1 MRLAALLAL
10 IALVAVPSGGA
21 AERAPV
27 QREVLLGVLGNAAQ
41 FDSLTGQQT
50 RVGHVIMAFGQA
62 TGPRLDRL
70 LSTMREIP
78 LLGFS
83 TRTGSGF
90 LTPRDIAQGKGDD
103 FLVDLNRAAAAWS
116 GRIYIRPWG
125 EMNGHWN
132 DYSAYNKDGSPRGA
146 ARSTASFK
154 KAFAR
159 AYLIVHG
166 APNANAE
173 LRKLGLPPVT
183 APLALAPFPR
193 VRVIWNPQGY
203 GSPDVP
209 GNTAAAYY
217 PGDKFVDV
225 VGNDLYN
232 IRGKAEWAAGEAL
245 YKRYKHKPHAF
256 PEWANWGVDDPA
268 FIKRMADFV
277 RTHPKVELISYY
289 AGSRGSEFDLARHPK
304 SRAAYRRLIAPLGA

>member
-1 MRLAALLAL
+1 MRFAALLLAL
-10 IALVAVPSGGA
+10 LALVAVPGGGA
-21 AERAPV
+21 APV
-27 QREVLLGVLGNAAQ
+27 KREVLLGVLGNADH
-41 FDSLTGQQT
+41 FDSVTGQQT

-70 LSTMREIP
+70 IGNQGEVPMI
-78 LLGFS
+78 GFS
-83 TRTGSGF
+83 MKSGGGI
-90 LTPRDIAQGKGDD
+90 LSSRDIAQGKGDA
-103 FLVDLNRAAAAWS
+103 FLVDLNRAVSTWP

-132 DYSAYNKDGSPRGA
+132 TYCAFNQNGSSRGA
-146 ARSTASFK
+146 AHSTANFR

-173 LRKLGLPPVT
+173 LKRLGMPPVS
-183 APLALAPFPR
+183 AALTPAPFPR
-193 VRVIWNPQGY
+193 VRMVWNPQGY
-203 GSPDVP
+203 GSPNLA

-232 IRGKAEWAAGEAL
+232 IGGKAEWGAAEAL
-245 YKRYKHKPHAF
+245 YQRYKHKPHSF
-256 PEWANWGVDDPA
+256 PEWANWGIDDPG
-268 FIKRMADFV
+268 FVKRMADFV
-277 RTHPKVELISYY
+277 KTHPKVELIAWYY
-289 AGSRGSEFDLARHPK
+289 GVKGSEFDLARYPK
-304 SRAAYRRLIAPLGA
+304 SRAAYKQYISPLG